1 MELVDSKV
9 GTYAVCIKFKS
20 SKDDF
25 VWGLIGVY
33 GPNDD
38 NLRYVLFD
46 ELKLFLSLWD
56 IPWCLGGDFNVV
68 GSLMERTSGWLAS
81 AMLEFFDFINSCGL
95 IDPPLEGGRYTWSSH
110 EDVPILSRVD
120 RFLFSID
127 WEDHF

>member
-9 GTYAVCIKFKS
+9 GTYAVCIKLKS
-20 SKDDF
+20 LKYDF

-38 NLRYVLFD
+38 SLRYALFD

-68 GSLMERTSGWLAS
+68 RCPVERTSG
-81 AMLEFFDFINSCGL
+81 
-95 IDPPLEGGRYTWSSH
+95 GG
-110 EDVPILSRVD
+110 LSRQCWNFLTLSILVVLLTF
-120 RFLFSID
+120 RWKVAVTLSLATRMFQYCLAVIVLFSVG
-127 WEDHF
+127 